1 MTASTNQIQAMT
13 YAKIAGL
20 LYLLIAIS
28 GGFSIGYMPSV
39 IIEADNAAMTAQNMM
54 DHQGLFRLG
63 ILGDIVVLL
72 LEIVLT
78 VIIYR
83 LLKPINQ
90 TIAMIAL
97 FSRLAMSFV
106 MGLNLLNYLIPF
118 HLLNSAEKLG
128 AFEIGQ
134 LQSLA
139 LVFLDAHQYG
149 VYIWELFFGL
159 HLIALGYLVFK
170 SGYFPKV
177 LGMMMGIGSFGYL
190 LEGIGEITL
199 TNNNIFSMLVIA
211 FLVIA
216 TIGELSFT
224 FWLLIKGIN
233 IEEWDKRNFQTEYK

>member
-1 MTASTNQIQAMT
+1 MTATKNQIRPMT

-39 IIEADNAAMTAQNMM
+39 IIEADNAAITAQNMM
-54 DHQGLFRLG
+54 GHLWLFRLG

-78 VIIYR
+78 VMIYQ
-83 LLKPINQ
+83 LLKPVNQ

-97 FSRLAMSFV
+97 FSRLAMSIV
-106 MGLNLLNYLIPF
+106 MGLNLLNYIIPF
-118 HLLNSAEKLG
+118 YLLTDVDNLG
-128 AFEIGQ
+128 SFEINE

-139 LVFLDAHQYG
+139 MVFLDAHQFG

-159 HLIALGYLVFK
+159 HLVALGYLVYK

-177 LGMMMGIGSFGYL
+177 LGLMMGIGSLGYL
-190 LEGIGEITL
+190 LESIGEITL
-199 TNNNIFSMLVIA
+199 TNNEILSILVIG

-216 TIGELSFT
+216 TVGELAFT

-233 IEEWDKRNFQTEYK
+233 IEEWEKRNLENGV